1 MKRAFL
7 AALVIGGTLWATVSQ
22 ATLTLNFAGVN
33 GSEIQFSGST
43 FNITGDPSAQFQI
56 QSTVGGIGSADNLYG
71 GFSGGPWTIGTISS
85 TTIGAIT
92 TQNAAVTPTMG
103 STITINDGTALLTGS
118 INWVE
123 ITTINN
129 GGILN
134 DSAVVNVTGLS
145 YSGVNQDLV
154 SLATLAGGDGSLNL
168 SFSFTSGG
176 MLTDLTDGGTY
187 GTSYS
192 GSIAAVPEP
201 TTLIAGA
208 LLLLPFGVST
218 LWIVR
223 KQSRVA

>member
-1 MKRAFL
+1 MKRALL
-7 AALVIGGTLWATVSQ
+7 AVLVVGGTLWATVSQ
-22 ATLTLNFAGVN
+22 ATLTLNFAAAN
-33 GSEIQFSGST
+33 GSEIQFQGST

-56 QSTVGGIGSADNLYG
+56 QSTVGGTGSADLLYG
-71 GFSGGPWTIGTISS
+71 GFSGGPWTIGTITSQ
-85 TTIGAIT
+85 TIGSTAI
-92 TQNAAVTPTMG
+92 QNAAVSAG
-103 STITINDGTALLTGS
+103 GTITINDGSALLTGN

-123 ITTINN
+123 VTSVNN
-129 GGILN
+129 AGALN

-145 YSGVNQDLV
+145 YSGVNQDLQ

-168 SFSFTSGG
+168 SFQFTSGG

>member
-1 MKRAFL
+1 
-7 AALVIGGTLWATVSQ
+7 
-22 ATLTLNFAGVN
+22 
-33 GSEIQFSGST
+33 
-43 FNITGDPSAQFQI
+43 
-56 QSTVGGIGSADNLYG
+56 
-71 GFSGGPWTIGTISS
+71 
-85 TTIGAIT
+85 
-92 TQNAAVTPTMG
+92 MG